1 MKNIFLLLAA
11 SVVSAVS
18 FGQTW
23 SVDKAHSQLGFSITH
38 LGISDIGGAF
48 RSFDSKITASKEDF
62 SDASIELT
70 AEVGSINTGNDQR
83 DGHLKS
89 PDFFDAAKYPAFSF
103 KSKSFTKVQG
113 KQYKLTGDLTLH
125 GVTKPVVLNATLNG
139 TTTNPMSKKNM
150 AGFTITGVIKRT
162 DFGIATSFPA
172 AMLSDDVKLIANTE
186 FAKD

>member
-1 MKNIFLLLAA
+1 MKPFFLLLTA

-38 LGISDIGGAF
+38 LTIAEIGGAF
-48 RSFDSKITASKEDF
+48 RSFDSKMTASKEDF

-70 AEVGSINTGNDQR
+70 AEVGSVNTGNDQR

-89 PDFFDAAKYPAFSF
+89 PDFFDAAKYPSFSF

-113 KQYKLTGDLTLH
+113 KQYKLAGDLTFH
-125 GVTKPVVLNATLNG
+125 GVTKPIVLDVTLNG
-139 TTTNPMSKKNM
+139 TTVNPMSKKVM

-162 DFGIATSFPA
+162 DFGVATSFPA
-172 AMLSDDVKLIANTE
+172 AMLSDDVKLVVNTE

>member
-11 SVVSAVS
+11 FVISAVS

-38 LGISDIGGAF
+38 LSISEIGGAF
-48 RSFDSKITASKEDF
+48 RSFDSKITSSKDDF

-70 AEVGSINTGNDQR
+70 AEVASVNTGNDQR

-89 PDFFDAAKYPAFSF
+89 PDFFDAAKYPSFTF
-103 KSKSFTKVQG
+103 KSKSFTKVKG
-113 KQYKLTGDLTLH
+113 KQYKLAGDLTFH
-125 GVTKPVVLNATLNG
+125 GVTKPVVLDVTLNG
-139 TTTNPMSKKNM
+139 TTVNPMSKKTM
-150 AGFTITGVIKRT
+150 AGFAITGIIKRS

-172 AMLSDDVKLIANTE
+172 AMLGDEVKLIANAE